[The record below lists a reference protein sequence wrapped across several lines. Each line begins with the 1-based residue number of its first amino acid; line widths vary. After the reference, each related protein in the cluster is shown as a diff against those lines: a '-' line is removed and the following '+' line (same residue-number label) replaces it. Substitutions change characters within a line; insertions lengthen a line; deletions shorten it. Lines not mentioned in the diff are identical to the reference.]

1 MDRMFVDRRIA
12 FFLALLF
19 PIQESSDRRDNCA
32 LICAR
37 LQGRR
42 SATNGNGQDDFTC
55 APFWMRYGPDISLDG
70 LGRSD
75 KTGTISVALDK
86 TRAVRDRH
94 EIQRAADDIRANLK
108 TFGLVSFLKRAN

>member
-42 SATNGNGQDDFTC
+42 SATNGNGQDDGFIPERS
-55 APFWMRYGPDISLDG
+55 AMDG
-70 LGRSD
+70 NGLQ
-75 KTGTISVALDK
+75 KTPMQI
-86 TRAVRDRH
+86 
-94 EIQRAADDIRANLK
+94 IRLEPEANHPAE
-108 TFGLVSFLKRAN
+108 R